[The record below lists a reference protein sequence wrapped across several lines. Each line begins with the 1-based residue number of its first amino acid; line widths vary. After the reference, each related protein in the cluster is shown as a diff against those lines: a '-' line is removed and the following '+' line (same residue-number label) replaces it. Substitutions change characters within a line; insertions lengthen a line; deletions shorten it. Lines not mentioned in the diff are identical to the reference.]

1 MIPISEGG
9 ERREGGKVGG
19 GEFILSGRDCARPR
33 YHSSVAKLLLFHFSS
48 YFFPFLL
55 IFPGQ
60 LSLSLRIEN
69 NVREKEQLQPHHR
82 RQDSGESD
90 DGNDDGNLL
99 SS

>member
-9 ERREGGKVGG
+9 ERPEGGKVGG

-60 LSLSLRIEN
+60 LSLSLK
-69 NVREKEQLQPHHR
+69 VREKEQLQHHR
-82 RQDSGESD
+82 RRQDGSEID
-90 DGNDDGNLL
+90 DKNDDGNLL